1 MAESGGSEAAV
12 FISYASQDAPIAQG
26 LCEALE
32 QGGVVCWL
40 APRDVRPGDFYA
52 DSIVQAING
61 CALLVLVLSQ
71 SSIDSPHVLREV
83 ERASAKRRPIIGFKI
98 DAAPLPPGLEYFLST
113 SQWIDA
119 GAGRPDRLFPKL
131 LEAVRSR
138 MVAEP
143 EGHAQP
149 APAGQPPP
157 RRRQNRRTLVLALM
171 VGVALGYIVL
181 DWLWLSHRAAQP
193 PATTPSTA
201 PGAAAPAPTAGTPD
215 FMPPPHSIAVLPF
228 VNMSGDPKQDYF
240 SDGISD
246 EVLNSL
252 SRLNDLKVVA
262 RTSSFSFKGQNVD
275 VSTIARKL
283 NVGAVLEGSVRRGG
297 NTVRITVQLINA
309 VTGFHIWSQ
318 TYDRQLSD
326 ILKVQTDVATAVAQ
340 QLEVKLAGNETAVLE
355 LGSTSNPAAYEAY
368 LRGGELLSSGNT
380 GEAELR
386 AALAAFDQAI
396 ALDPNY
402 ALAHSR
408 RAIALTDISIFVDL
422 KPADV
427 AATRAQARE
436 AAQHAVALAPE
447 LGDAHLALAVVLSV
461 GMLDFAAAAPEF
473 ERALAL
479 SPGSARVQ
487 MGYAAFA
494 GQLGHFDAAI
504 SAARR
509 AVSLDP
515 QNGLVRLTLGQVL
528 GFAKQYDEALSVLRT
543 AKALLPN
550 SDYVTFNT
558 ANTLL
563 AAGQFEQARV
573 LCEAMTR
580 PSQAP
585 ARHLVLSLA
594 YHGLGRQAE
603 AEKEAAQFSAL
614 STNQGSVELAGV
626 YAQLGDKAA
635 ALQQLA
641 LAEQYHDPAFQV
653 LRVAW
658 ELDPIRDEPQ
668 FKAIEA
674 RMKFPP

>member
-1 MAESGGSEAAV
+1 MTESGGSEAAV

-32 QGGVVCWL
+32 QGGVACWL
-40 APRDVRPGDFYA
+40 APRNVRPGDFYA

-71 SSIDSPHVLREV
+71 SAIDSPHVLREV

-119 GAGRPDRLFPKL
+119 GTDRPERLFPKL

-138 MVAEP
+138 MTSGPQGQAPPV
-143 EGHAQP
+143 
-149 APAGQPPP
+149 PAGQAPP
-157 RRRQNRRTLVLALM
+157 RRRHNRRTLVLALM
-171 VGVALGYIVL
+171 VGVALGYIVI
-181 DWLWLSHRAAQP
+181 DRLWLSHRAAEP
-193 PATTPSTA
+193 TAATA
-201 PGAAAPAPTAGTPD
+201 PGAGAQEFT
-215 FMPPPHSIAVLPF
+215 PPPHSIAVLPF

-240 SDGISD
+240 SDGISE

-275 VSTIARKL
+275 VSTIAHKL
-283 NVGAVLEGSVRRGG
+283 NVGAILEGSVRRGG

-309 VTGFHIWSQ
+309 VSGFHIWSQ

-340 QLEVKLAGNETAVLE
+340 QLEVKLAGNESAVLE

-368 LRGGELLSSGNT
+368 LRGGELLSSGST

-427 AATRAQARE
+427 AATRAQALQ

-447 LGDAHLALAVVLSV
+447 LGDAHLALADVLSV

-473 ERALAL
+473 ERALSL

-494 GQLGHFDAAI
+494 GQLGHFEAAI

-528 GFAKQYDEALSVLRT
+528 TFAGHYDEALSVLRA

-573 LCEAMTR
+573 LCESMTR

-585 ARHLVLSLA
+585 GRHLVLALA
-594 YHGLGRQAE
+594 YHGLGRKADAE
-603 AEKEAAQFSAL
+603 NEAAQFKAL
-614 STNQGSVELAGV
+614 GSEQGSVELAGV

-635 ALQQLA
+635 ALEQLS
-641 LAEQYHDPAFQV
+641 LAEQHHDPAFQV

-668 FKAIEA
+668 FRAIEA

>member
-1 MAESGGSEAAV
+1 VAESGGSEAAV
-12 FISYASQDAPIAQG
+12 FISYASQDAPIAQD
-26 LCEALE
+26 LCSALE

-40 APRDVRPGDFYA
+40 APRNVRPGDFYA

-71 SSIDSPHVLREV
+71 SAIDSPHVLREV

-138 MVAEP
+138 MASGP
-143 EGHAQP
+143 QGQAQP
-149 APAGQPPP
+149 VPAGQAPPG
-157 RRRQNRRTLVLALM
+157 RRQNRRTLVLALM
-171 VGVALGYIVL
+171 VGLALGYIVI
-181 DWLWLSHRAAQP
+181 DRLWLSHRAAEP
-193 PATTPSTA
+193 T
-201 PGAAAPAPTAGTPD
+201 AAPATGAQQFT
-215 FMPPPHSIAVLPF
+215 PPPHSIAVLPF

-240 SDGISD
+240 SDGISE

-275 VSTIARKL
+275 VSTIAHKL
-283 NVGAVLEGSVRRGG
+283 NVGAILEGSVRRAG

-309 VTGFHIWSQ
+309 VSGFHIWSQ

-355 LGSTSNPAAYEAY
+355 LGSTSNPTAYEAY

-422 KPADV
+422 KTADV
-427 AATRAQARE
+427 AATRAQARQ
-436 AAQHAVALAPE
+436 AAQHAVALAPG
-447 LGDAHLALAVVLSV
+447 LGDAHLALADVLSV

-473 ERALAL
+473 DRALAL

-487 MGYAAFA
+487 MGFAAFA
-494 GQLGHFDAAI
+494 GQLGHSEAAI

-515 QNGLVRLTLGQVL
+515 QNGLVRLTLGQL
-528 GFAKQYDEALSVLRT
+528 LTFAGHYDEALSVLRA

-573 LCEAMTR
+573 LCESMTR

-585 ARHLVLSLA
+585 GRHLVLALA
-594 YHGLGRQAE
+594 YHGLGRQAD
-603 AEKEAAQFSAL
+603 AENEAAQFKAL
-614 STNQGSVELAGV
+614 SSEQGSVELAGV

-635 ALQQLA
+635 ALEQLA
-641 LAEQYHDPAFQV
+641 LAEQHHDPAFQV

>member
-1 MAESGGSEAAV
+1 MSDSGGSEAAV
-12 FISYASQDAPIAQG
+12 FISYASLDAPIAQG
-26 LCEALE
+26 LCAALE
-32 QGGVVCWL
+32 QGGVACWL

-71 SSIDSPHVLREV
+71 SAIDSPHVLREV

-119 GAGRPDRLFPKL
+119 GSGRADRLFPKL

-138 MVAEP
+138 MAA
-143 EGHAQP
+143 GAQCDAAP
-149 APAGQPPP
+149 APADQAPP
-157 RRRQNRRTLVLALM
+157 RRPQNRRTLVLALM
-171 VGVALGYIVL
+171 VAVALGYIVV
-181 DWLWLSHRAAQP
+181 DRLWLSHRAAE
-193 PATTPSTA
+193 PAAPVTVTP
-201 PGAAAPAPTAGTPD
+201 APAPAAGAAEFT
-215 FMPPPHSIAVLPF
+215 PPPHSIAVLPF
-228 VNMSGDPKQDYF
+228 VNMSGDARQDYF
-240 SDGISD
+240 SDGIS
-246 EVLNSL
+246 EELLNSL
-252 SRLNDLKVVA
+252 SRLNDLQVVA

-275 VSTIARKL
+275 VSTIAHKL
-283 NVGAVLEGSVRRGG
+283 NVGAILEGSVRRAG

-309 VTGFHIWSQ
+309 VSGFHIWSQ

-355 LGSTSNPAAYEAY
+355 LGSTRNPTAYEAY
-368 LRGGELLSSGNT
+368 LRGSELLST
-380 GEAELR
+380 GSTAEAELR
-386 AALAAFDQAI
+386 GALAAFDQAI

-402 ALAHSR
+402 ALAYSR

-422 KPADV
+422 KPADI
-427 AATRAQARE
+427 AAMRAQARQ
-436 AAQHAVALAPE
+436 AAERAVALAPE
-447 LGDAHLALAVVLSV
+447 LGDTHLALADVLSV

-473 ERALAL
+473 DRALAL

-487 MGYAAFA
+487 MGFAAFA
-494 GQLGHFDAAI
+494 AQLGHSEAAV

-515 QNGLVRLTLGQVL
+515 QNGLARLTLGQVL
-528 GFAKQYDEALSVLRT
+528 TFAGHYDEALSVLRA
-543 AKALLPN
+543 AKGQLPN
-550 SDYVTFNT
+550 SDYVNFNV

-573 LCEAMTR
+573 LCESMTR

-585 ARHLVLSLA
+585 GRHLLLALA
-594 YHGLGRQAE
+594 YHGLKRQAD
-603 AEKEAAQFSAL
+603 AENEAAQFKAL
-614 STNQGSVELAGV
+614 SQDRGSVELAGV

-635 ALQQLA
+635 ALEQLT
-641 LAEQYHDPAFQV
+641 LAEQQHDPAFQV
-653 LRVAW
+653 VRVAW

>member
-1 MAESGGSEAAV
+1 VAESGGSEAAV

-26 LCEALE
+26 LCAALE
-32 QGGVVCWL
+32 QGGVACWL

-71 SSIDSPHVLREV
+71 NAIDSPHVLREV
-83 ERASAKRRPIIGFKI
+83 ERASAKRRPVIGFKI

-119 GAGRPDRLFPKL
+119 AADRPERLFPKL
-131 LEAVRSR
+131 LDAVRGR
-138 MVAEP
+138 MASGP
-143 EGHAQP
+143 QGQAQP
-149 APAGQPPP
+149 VPAGQAPP

-171 VGVALGYIVL
+171 VAVALGYIVV
-181 DWLWLSHRAAQP
+181 DRLWLSHHARQP
-193 PATTPSTA
+193 PAPPPA
-201 PGAAAPAPTAGTPD
+201 AGAEEFT
-215 FMPPPHSIAVLPF
+215 PPPHSIAVLPF

-240 SDGISD
+240 SDGISE
-246 EVLNSL
+246 EVLNAL
-252 SRLNDLKVVA
+252 SRLNDLNVVA

-275 VSTIARKL
+275 VSTIAHKL
-283 NVGAVLEGSVRRGG
+283 NVGAILEGSVRRAG

-309 VTGFHIWSQ
+309 VSGFHIWSQ

-427 AATRAQARE
+427 AATRAQARQ

-447 LGDAHLALAVVLSV
+447 LGDAHLALADVLSV

-473 ERALAL
+473 ERALSL

-494 GQLGHFDAAI
+494 GQLGHSEAAI

-528 GFAKQYDEALSVLRT
+528 TFARQYDEALSVLQT

-550 SDYVTFNT
+550 SDYVTFNI

-573 LCEAMTR
+573 LCESMTR

-585 ARHLVLSLA
+585 GRHLVLALA

-603 AEKEAAQFSAL
+603 AENEAAQFKAL
-614 STNQGSVELAGV
+614 GSEQGSVELAGV

-635 ALQQLA
+635 ALEQLS
-641 LAEQYHDPAFQV
+641 LAEQHHDPAFQV

-658 ELDPIRDEPQ
+658 ELDPIRNEPQ